1 MNDYKEVKGT
11 DIKGRLC
18 TYKVKVP
25 VKHYG
30 RMIVYEEN
38 KCNKMRSIII
48 CPHCG
53 RLTDYG
59 WTAMHCGVHGCQ
71 FCINELSTTIELDRE
86 YNYEAYAKKANNF
99 EYEPYRYKE
108 D

>member
-1 MNDYKEVKGT
+1 MITYKEVSGT
-11 DIKGRLC
+11 DIKNRLC
-18 TYKVKVP
+18 TYKVRVP

-30 RMIVYEEN
+30 RMIIYEEKRN
-38 KCNKMRSIII
+38 MMRSIVI

-53 RLTDYG
+53 RLVYYG
-59 WTAMHCGVHGCQ
+59 HTATHCGIHGCE
-71 FCINELSTTIELDRE
+71 FCIDELSTTIELDRE